1 MPHLKK
7 HRRTAGGAL
16 HFTMEAQVSLSTDIL
31 VIGGGPAGSYAASV
45 LTREGREVTLLEKDI
60 FPRYHIGESMLPSC
74 RPFFEFIDFEEK
86 MKNYGF
92 FPKPG
97 AALKL
102 NQDKREGDFTAN
114 GPDNAAWN
122 VVRSE
127 FDDLLL
133 RHAAELGVHVHVY
146 EGVRVKKIHFSHDEH
161 TRPVSLAWSIRYIS
175 LPYCPTLLFPVPSSQ
190 YRRD

>member
-1 MPHLKK
+1 MLHLKK
-7 HRRTAGGAL
+7 RRRAAGGAL
-16 HFTMEAQVSLSTDIL
+16 HFTMEAQMPLSTDIL

-45 LTREGREVTLLEKDI
+45 LAREGLEVTLLEKDI

-74 RPFFEFIDFEEK
+74 RPFFKFIDFEEK

-102 NQDKREGDFTAN
+102 NQDKREGYTDFTAN

-122 VVRSE
+122 GHIE
-127 FDDLLL
+127 FCVTHM
-133 RHAAELGVHVHVY
+133 REC
-146 EGVRVKKIHFSHDEH
+146 
-161 TRPVSLAWSIRYIS
+161 VSLRLRFHASISIKGS
-175 LPYCPTLLFPVPSSQ
+175 CV
-190 YRRD
+190 